1 MTGTGQPLPWKDA
14 FTDLF
19 YRNTGGL
26 SARGGQENVNMGG
39 GCGAGLMTARH
50 NLMVGGLV
58 MGGGADEEARDTMI
72 YHKNMGSKNED
83 INEGGI
89 RMFGYSQN

>member
-1 MTGTGQPLPWKDA
+1 MTGTGQQQQPWKDA

-19 YRNTGGL
+19 YRNTGGGGI

-50 NLMVGGLV
+50 NPMSGR
-58 MGGGADEEARDTMI
+58 MIACGADEEARDTMI
-72 YHKNMGSKNED
+72 YHKNMGSMNED
-83 INEGGI
+83 QNEGGS
-89 RMFGYSQN
+89 RMFGY